1 MQAFSPTRWDTLDDT
16 GWSVQ
21 SERIDLSNATVTVTV
36 AGTPMAVEVAPLTG
50 NYGAR
55 YGLRIV
61 PAGWTTTAGDTYDV
75 SVTGIDPPISYSVQV
90 VDCG

>member
-1 MQAFSPTRWDTLDDT
+1 
-16 GWSVQ
+16 VQ
-21 SERIDLSNATVTVTV
+21 SEEIDLSGATVTVTV
-36 AGTPMAVEVAPLTG
+36 EGAPMAVEASPLTG

-61 PAGWTTTAGDTYDV
+61 PSGWTTAAGNTYDV
-75 SVTGIDPPISYSVQV
+75 SVTGIEAPISYSVQV